1 MAILTM
7 KRIELCG
14 LRSER
19 KNILERLQRLGN
31 VEIRKSDA
39 EDSVFSRQ
47 DTAEACSKFDA
58 ELRAGTAA
66 LDALQKYAPQKSSPL
81 AMLEGRKELSP
92 DVLAAFTEKK
102 EEHLS
107 LIQRINSLA
116 KEIGEC
122 KAEIPKLSTQIESL
136 TPWLGLDVALN
147 FSGTR
152 TTRAF
157 IGTFAGDIPPE
168 ELLTSFDLPAETP
181 LDLSIIS
188 HSPQQT
194 CVFILCMRE
203 DAVAV
208 ESALR
213 GAGFALPP
221 ISVSTVP
228 TAQKAAWEKA
238 IEECEAIIA
247 RNIETLETLSE
258 KRGDIRLFI
267 DYCTM
272 RREKYEA
279 IGRLLNSRHTFYLT
293 GYVPERDAEALQAEL
308 ENSFSVC
315 VTLHDPAEDEDVPVA
330 VVNNKFV
337 APMEGVMKGFS
348 LPGKGE
354 MDPSTMMA
362 VFYYVLFGMMLSDA
376 GYGALMAVGCGF
388 ALLKFKNMDEGWSKT
403 LRMYFYCGI
412 STVFWGAMY
421 GSWFG
426 DAPAV
431 IARTFFNSDFAV
443 RPIWVD
449 PLTQPMQMLMFCLL
463 VGVIHLFAGLGCR
476 IYQHAKNKNPAG
488 IWLDTVPWYF
498 LITGLLLFALS
509 AQGFIDIVQLSF
521 ILPPLAGAIGKW
533 MAIAGAVVIV
543 AFGGRHSKNPLL
555 RFALG
560 LYELYNVSGW
570 LGDILSY
577 SRLLALGLA
586 TGVIGQVVNQMG
598 SMGGRSVFGVIMFI
612 AVFLIGHPLNIA
624 INLLGAYV
632 HTNRLQFVEFF
643 GKFYEG
649 GGREF
654 EPLANHTKYYKMK
667 STEVKKS

>member
-19 KNILERLQRLGN
+19 KKILERLQRLGN
-31 VEIRKSDA
+31 VEVRKQDA
-39 EDSVFSRQ
+39 EDSIFSRQ
-47 DTAEACSKFDA
+47 DTAETCSGF
-58 ELRAGTAA
+58 EQYIRAGSAA
-66 LDALQKYAPQKSSPL
+66 LEALQKYAPQKSSPL
-81 AMLEGRKELSP
+81 AMLEGRKDLSQSE
-92 DVLAAFTEKK
+92 FTACVENS
-102 EEHLS
+102 EEHLA
-107 LIQRINSLA
+107 LISRINDLA
-116 KEIGEC
+116 KEISEC
-122 KAEIPKLSTQIESL
+122 TAEIPKLLAQIESL
-136 TPWLGLDVALN
+136 NPWLGLDVPLN
-147 FSGTR
+147 FGGTR
-152 TTRAF
+152 TTKAF
-157 IGTFAGDIPPE
+157 IGSFTGDIPLE
-168 ELLTSFDLPAETP
+168 ELLSSLALPAETP
-181 LDLSIIS
+181 LDLSLIS
-188 HSPQQT
+188 HSPEQT
-194 CVFILCMRE
+194 CVFALCLKE
-203 DAVAV
+203 DAPAV
-208 ESALR
+208 EAALR
-213 GAGFALPP
+213 GAGFALPAL
-221 ISVSTVP
+221 SGSTVP
-228 TAQKAAWEKA
+228 SVQKDLWEKA
-238 IEECEAIIA
+238 IDDCEATIA
-247 RNIETLETLSE
+247 NNIKTLTELSE
-258 KRGDIRLFI
+258 KRDDIRLFI
-267 DYCTM
+267 DYCIM

-293 GYVPERDAEALQAEL
+293 GYVPEKDADAVKKEL

-315 VTLHDPAEDEDVPVA
+315 VALHDPTEDEDVPIA
-330 VVNNKFV
+330 VVNNKF
-337 APMEGVMKGFS
+337 ASPMEGVMKGFS

-376 GYGALMAVGCGF
+376 GYGLLIALGCGF
-388 ALLKFKNMDEGWSKT
+388 ALWKYKNMDEGWSKT
-403 LRMYFYCGI
+403 LRMYFFSGI

-431 IARTFFNSDFAV
+431 IARTFFNSDFAI

-476 IYQHAKNKNPAG
+476 IYQFIKNKNPAG
-488 IWLDTVPWYF
+488 IWLDTVPWYL

-509 AQGFIDIVQLSF
+509 AQGFIDIVQLNF
-521 ILPPLAGAIGKW
+521 ILPATVGNIGKW
-533 MAIAGAVVIV
+533 MALAGAAVIV
-543 AFGGRHSKNPLL
+543 LFGGRHSKNPVL

-598 SMGGRSVFGVIMFI
+598 SMGGKSVVGVIMFI
-612 AVFLIGHPLNIA
+612 IVFLIGHPLNIA

-654 EPLANHTKYYKMK
+654 EPLANHTKYYKLK
-667 STEVKKS
+667 